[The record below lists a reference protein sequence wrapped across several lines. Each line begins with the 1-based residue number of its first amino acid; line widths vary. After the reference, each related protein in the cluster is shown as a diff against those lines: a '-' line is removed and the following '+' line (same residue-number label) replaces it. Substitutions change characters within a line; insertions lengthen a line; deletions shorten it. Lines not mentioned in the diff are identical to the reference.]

1 MKFKE
6 TRVKLDFQK
15 SLKKYRSPRK
25 TTLIVKL
32 VFGLEKE
39 VTILGK

>member
-6 TRVKLDFQK
+6 ARVMLDSEK
-15 SLKKYRSPRK
+15 RLKKARSARK
-25 TTLIVKL
+25 TTIVKL

-39 VTILGK
+39 VTNLGK

>member
-6 TRVKLDFQK
+6 TRVKLEFQK
-15 SLKKYRSPRK
+15 SLKKDRSARK
-25 TTLIVKL
+25 TTIVKL